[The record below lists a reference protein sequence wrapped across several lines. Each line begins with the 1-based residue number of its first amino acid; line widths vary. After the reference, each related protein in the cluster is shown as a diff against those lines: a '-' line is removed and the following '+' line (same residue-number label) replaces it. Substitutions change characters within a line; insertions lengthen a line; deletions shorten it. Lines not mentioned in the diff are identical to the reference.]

1 MARDLFINLPKDLK
15 KFVEVEKTHPVG
27 IGGVQT
33 ILKFPNEYG
42 ASIVKFDGSYG
53 FESGLWEMA
62 VIRFEGEGWEITYDT
77 PITND
82 VLGYLSKE
90 DVITHL
96 QEVQKLN

>member
-33 ILKFPNEYG
+33 ILKFPNDYG
-42 ASIVKFDGSYG
+42 ASIVRFAGSYG
-53 FESGLWEMA
+53 FEKGLWEMA
-62 VIRFEGEGWEITYDT
+62 VIKYSGDDWEIKYDT
-77 PITND
+77 PITDD
-82 VLGYLSKE
+82 VLGYLSEE